1 MAPKKNNSKRS
12 KSRAKKLSAKKRGG
26 KKHQP
31 KTAHLKPFQWKPGQ
45 SGNLSGRPKSKPIRE
60 AIERVL
66 EEEPKLLRKIA
77 LNAAKQAAKNLG
89 YFREVRDM
97 FDGKPVQAISGPDGD
112 PIPLTVEGIDQALL
126 KLFEAAEQ
134 RKAESK

>member
-12 KSRAKKLSAKKRGG
+12 KSRAKKLSVKKPGG

-31 KTAHLKPFQWKPGQ
+31 KTEHLKQYQWKPGQ

-66 EEEPKLLRKIA
+66 EEQPKLLRKIA
-77 LNAAKQAAKNLG
+77 LNAAKEAAKNLG

-97 FDGKPVQAISGPDGD
+97 FDGRPIQQVSGPDGD
-112 PIPLTVEGIDQALL
+112 PIPFTVEGIDEALM
-126 KLFEAAEQ
+126 KLFAIAEE
-134 RKAESK
+134 RKGKKK